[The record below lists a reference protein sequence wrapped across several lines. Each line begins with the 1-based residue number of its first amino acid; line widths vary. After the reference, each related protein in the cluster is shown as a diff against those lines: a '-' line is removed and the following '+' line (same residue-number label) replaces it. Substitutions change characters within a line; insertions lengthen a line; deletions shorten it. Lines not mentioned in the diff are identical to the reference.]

1 MKKEEECSSSNK
13 IINKASYPKYP
24 TSENK
29 KTLLLR
35 SAGMPGWCRRLQKM
49 ATERRLYVERICLAL
64 LLSRR
69 RRRYR
74 HLAPSLG
81 KQRTITWPIWDGSK
95 RG

>member
-35 SAGMPGWCRRLQKM
+35 SAGMPGWCRRLQKD
-49 ATERRLYVERICLAL
+49 
-64 LLSRR
+64 
-69 RRRYR
+69 
-74 HLAPSLG
+74 G
-81 KQRTITWPIWDGSK
+81 DRT
-95 RG
+95 